1 MFCYKSCVNRFR
13 NGSVYNSE
21 VSKFATPLPPRENTA
36 SPPPELEVESTKS
49 DWDEE
54 EEEEEDEDLEEEE
67 IQPERTAEDMPS
79 EITESPPSVS
89 QGIV

>member
-1 MFCYKSCVNRFR
+1 M
-13 NGSVYNSE
+13 
-21 VSKFATPLPPRENTA
+21 
-36 SPPPELEVESTKS
+36 EVESTKS

-79 EITESPPSVS
+79 EITESPPTVS